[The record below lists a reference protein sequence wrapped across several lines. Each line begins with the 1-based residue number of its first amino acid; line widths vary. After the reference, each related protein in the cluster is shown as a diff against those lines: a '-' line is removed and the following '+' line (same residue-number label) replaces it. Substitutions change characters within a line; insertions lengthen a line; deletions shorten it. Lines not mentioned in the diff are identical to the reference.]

1 MGGIQTQKVL
11 KRALSAVVMIP
22 CVLLIIWQGGYLF
35 AAFVGLLAGL
45 ALTEMWKM
53 AVQVKHKWLLF
64 AAMAVYM
71 IGGAVFCYHLRD
83 MYGFELTILF
93 FVAMWC
99 SDIGAYF
106 SGKFIGGA
114 KMSPGIS
121 PNKTWAGYAGA
132 LVFPSLVLSVGMLMV
147 DPFIIAG
154 GFALGIVGQ
163 AGDLLISLIK
173 RDAHVKDTGDL
184 IPGHGGVLDRIDSL
198 IPAVIV
204 YLALIKLGIVG

>member
-1 MGGIQTQKVL
+1 MGGIQTKKVL
-11 KRALSAVVMIP
+11 KRALSASVMIP

-35 AAFVGLLAGL
+35 AAFVGILAGL

-53 AVQVKHKWLLF
+53 AAQVRYQWLLF
-64 AAMAVYM
+64 AAMTLYTIA
-71 IGGAVFCYHLRD
+71 GAVFCYHLRVV
-83 MYGFELTILF
+83 YGFELTILF

-121 PNKTWAGYAGA
+121 PNKTWAGYVGA
-132 LVFPSLVLSVGMLMV
+132 LIFPAVALSVGGWDFDLR
-147 DPFIIAG
+147 IIAG

-173 RDAHVKDTGDL
+173 RDADVKDTGDL